1 MKPRHHGY
9 LAAAA
14 GALLGAV
21 VLPAAVAFA
30 YSYVNVP
37 AGPLHDTFP
46 SGGLPPIDYQ
56 VSGTQDFI
64 VVDPTSQEVVGSFE
78 AEVKNA
84 YDIFGFTNQEIVV
97 TGDVSGDAPPVE
109 SIFNTFDFGYG
120 FELVYTDIAGTGPDA
135 GATDVIMTPFGDIDV
150 PPVIVEALGPEAF
163 IPAIAYLGP

>member
-1 MKPRHHGY
+1 MNRRRHY
-9 LAAAA
+9 LAATG
-14 GALLGAV
+14 GALLGAA

-37 AGPLHDTFP
+37 TGPVTDTFP

-56 VSGTQDFI
+56 ISGTQDFT
-64 VVDPTSQEVVGSFE
+64 VVDPTSQEVVGSFQ

-84 YDIFGFTNQEIVV
+84 YDIFGFTNQEIIVN
-97 TGDVSGDAPPVE
+97 GDVSGDAPPVE

-120 FELVYTDIAGTGPDA
+120 IELVYTDIAGTGPDA
-135 GATDVIMTPFGDIDV
+135 GATDVIMTPFGAIDV
-150 PPVIVEALGPEAF
+150 PPAIVEALGPEAF